1 MNLRFHAVP
10 ISARLGLIV
19 VVAFAGLLFSTYNHL
34 RHVSDQLYNAR
45 LGQVKSVVEA
55 AHTII
60 VDYAGHAERGE
71 MTKEAAQAAAK
82 QALNAI
88 RYSGQEYLIILDY
101 DIVMLLNPAN
111 AKVVGTSRADG
122 TDSTGKHFSVEMVK
136 LAREKGEGVVE
147 YLYPKAGGTVPEPKA
162 TYVKN
167 FTPWGWVIG
176 SGVYVDDVRAAVR
189 DEMIATASWSLLVL
203 AIMGVAC
210 FFIGRAISRPIR
222 LLTEVMRRLAAGDLT
237 AAVVQDQGAELGAM
251 QGAVQIFKDNA
262 LEMQRLTEQQK
273 TAAEQAAAERRQMML
288 RLAEEFERT
297 VTGVVDGVSKAA
309 GQMQGTAEGMART
322 AAGASRQSELVA
334 SASEEAS
341 TSVGTVAAATEEL
354 HSSIAEIGRQVNQ
367 SAEISRKAVDAAQ
380 KTDSMVRGLAEAA
393 QKIGDVVNLI
403 NSIAS
408 QTNLLALNATI
419 EAARAG
425 DAGKGF
431 AVVAG
436 EVKNLANQTGRA
448 TDEIAQQVAGVQG
461 ATGQAVEAIRAI
473 AATISEISEI
483 GSAIASAV
491 EQQGAATQEI
501 SRNTQQA
508 AQGTSTVSRTVGEV
522 TAAAAEAGRAAQD
535 VLTEA
540 KLLTGQ
546 ASTLQQSVTQFL
558 AGIRAG

>member
-273 TAAEQAAAERRQMML
+273 TKLE
-288 RLAEEFERT
+288 
-297 VTGVVDGVSKAA
+297 KAA
-309 GQMQGTAEGMART
+309 HTCPVHQTLHGLD
-322 AAGASRQSELVA
+322 GASD
-334 SASEEAS
+334 
-341 TSVGTVAAATEEL
+341 
-354 HSSIAEIGRQVNQ
+354 
-367 SAEISRKAVDAAQ
+367 AV
-380 KTDSMVRGLAEAA
+380 RLIE
-393 QKIGDVVNLI
+393 GDD
-403 NSIAS
+403 
-408 QTNLLALNATI
+408 
-419 EAARAG
+419 RAG
-425 DAGKGF
+425 
-431 AVVAG
+431 
-436 EVKNLANQTGRA
+436 NR
-448 TDEIAQQVAGVQG
+448 
-461 ATGQAVEAIRAI
+461 
-473 AATISEISEI
+473 
-483 GSAIASAV
+483 
-491 EQQGAATQEI
+491 
-501 SRNTQQA
+501 QQA
-508 AQGTSTVSRTVGEV
+508 ALPGVINAIHLE
-522 TAAAAEAGRAAQD
+522 
-535 VLTEA
+535 
-540 KLLTGQ
+540 
-546 ASTLQQSVTQFL
+546 FL
-558 AGIRAG
+558 APVA